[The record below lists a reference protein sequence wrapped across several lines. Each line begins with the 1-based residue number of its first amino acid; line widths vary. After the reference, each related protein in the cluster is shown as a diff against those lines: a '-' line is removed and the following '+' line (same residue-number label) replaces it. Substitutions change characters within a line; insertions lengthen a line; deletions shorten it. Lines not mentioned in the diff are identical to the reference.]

1 MNRRLPPHCRKT
13 ADTGAAQ
20 EKKEDDRKKQQQ
32 KMRTHILLLPDTQE
46 AFTSQKNRVKAHEKQ
61 LWPARS
67 QQQEPPC
74 AIFPPA
80 GCFLWFQGKQAIRF
94 IRQAAPASGSTALS
108 RQANSLPASR
118 RIRAGRQHALCSPSA
133 QPVPGTGT
141 LLTTGETALP
151 RRRAAGRPI
160 RETFPGQPAHSP
172 PTPRGRK
179 RGATVCSSC
188 GSSVPPSCSP
198 RYARC
203 RRADCRRSRCRSVP
217 RVL

>member
-1 MNRRLPPHCRKT
+1 
-13 ADTGAAQ
+13 
-20 EKKEDDRKKQQQ
+20 
-32 KMRTHILLLPDTQE
+32 MRTHILLLPDTQD
-46 AFTSQKNRVKAHEKQ
+46 AFTSQKNRAKAHEKQ

-74 AIFPPA
+74 AIFPPP

-118 RIRAGRQHALCSPSA
+118 RIRAGRQHARCSPSA

-141 LLTTGETALP
+141 LLTTGETDLL

-160 RETFPGQPAHSP
+160 RTTFPGRPIAP
-172 PTPRGRK
+172 NAPRPEE
-179 RGATVCSSC
+179 GATVCSSC

-203 RRADCRRSRCRSVP
+203 RRADCRRSRCRSAP

>member
-1 MNRRLPPHCRKT
+1 
-13 ADTGAAQ
+13 
-20 EKKEDDRKKQQQ
+20 
-32 KMRTHILLLPDTQE
+32 MRTHILLLPDTQD

-74 AIFPPA
+74 AIFPPP

-118 RIRAGRQHALCSPSA
+118 RIRAGRQHARCSPSA
-133 QPVPGTGT
+133 PPVPGTGT
-141 LLTTGETALP
+141 LLTTGETDLP

-160 RETFPGQPAHSP
+160 RTTFPGRPIAP
-172 PTPRGRK
+172 NAPRTEE
-179 RGATVCSSC
+179 GATVCSSC

-203 RRADCRRSRCRSVP
+203 RRADCRRSRCRSAP

>member
-1 MNRRLPPHCRKT
+1 MKNNYGRQDPNSRSRHVRFSLRQAVSYGFRENKLSDSSDRPRRLP
-13 ADTGAAQ
+13 AA
-20 EKKEDDRKKQQQ
+20 
-32 KMRTHILLLPDTQE
+32 
-46 AFTSQKNRVKAHEKQ
+46 
-61 LWPARS
+61 
-67 QQQEPPC
+67 
-74 AIFPPA
+74 
-80 GCFLWFQGKQAIRF
+80 
-94 IRQAAPASGSTALS
+94 

-118 RIRAGRQHALCSPSA
+118 RIRAGRQHARCSPSA